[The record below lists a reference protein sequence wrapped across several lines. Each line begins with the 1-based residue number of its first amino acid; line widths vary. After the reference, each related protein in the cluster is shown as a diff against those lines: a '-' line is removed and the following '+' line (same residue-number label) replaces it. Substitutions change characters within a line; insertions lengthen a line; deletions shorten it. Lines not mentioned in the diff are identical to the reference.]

1 MQFTP
6 TPLIIPEGCPDAI
19 LIEPQVYGDQRGF
32 FMETYQARIFAEQGI
47 PAEFVQDNHSGSQQ
61 GILRGLHYQIKQTQG
76 KLVRVVVG
84 PVLSQKDRLGVRLNA
99 LELFD

>member
-1 MQFTP
+1 MNFTP
-6 TPLIIPEGCPDAI
+6 TPLPDVI
-19 LIEPQVYGDQRGF
+19 LIQPKVYGDRRGF
-32 FMETYQARIFAEQGI
+32 FMETYQARKFDEYGI